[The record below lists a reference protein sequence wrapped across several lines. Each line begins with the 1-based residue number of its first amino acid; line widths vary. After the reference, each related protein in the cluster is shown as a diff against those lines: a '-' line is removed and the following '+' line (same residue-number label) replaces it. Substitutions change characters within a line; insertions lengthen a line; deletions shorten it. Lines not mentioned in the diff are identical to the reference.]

1 MTVLNPFYAY
11 HVPYISDAD
20 RQQIL
25 SDYHER
31 LAGVTDEKGLI
42 MPDLSQ
48 FDSRFQPLAT

>member
-25 SDYHER
+25 FDYHER
-31 LAGVTDEKGLI
+31 LAGIMDEKGLN